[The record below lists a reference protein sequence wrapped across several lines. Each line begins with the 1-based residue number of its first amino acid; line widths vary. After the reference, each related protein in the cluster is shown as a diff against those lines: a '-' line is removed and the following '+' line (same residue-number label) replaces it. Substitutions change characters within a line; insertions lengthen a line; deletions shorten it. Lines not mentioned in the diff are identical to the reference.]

1 MPYKKTGCSR
11 PCRNVGQKSNVM
23 ICPKLLLTIAFPQIT
38 CYDFVLCLQT
48 IGCWQHSLQVS
59 QSWATSSHCVSCWNT
74 FDRCSPPINCFCSSQ
89 NGNSVFKRLPTL
101 KKWKPAK
108 PTPSRPLRTRRK
120 WSYPSFSHAVPANK
134 GGNVAKWRSRKAADI
149 HESFCRANLQNTA
162 GGKWRDPRH
171 LPTSSVQSDM
181 GSLKIHK
188 LKPQP
193 CLLPYLYEPFNSS
206 STNAATSSTSEPS
219 KPSWKSILNHCG
231 GTSGVRHW

>member
-1 MPYKKTGCSR
+1 MWDRNKMLWYVQNCFWLLHFLKSHAMILCWVCKQLVVGSIVCRFHNHGQQVLTVSVVETPLTGAHLQSTASVLLKMGILYSKDCQRSRSESR
-11 PCRNVGQKSNVM
+11 PSQRH
-23 ICPKLLLTIAFPQIT
+23 LA
-38 CYDFVLCLQT
+38 
-48 IGCWQHSLQVS
+48 HSGV
-59 QSWATSSHCVSCWNT
+59 
-74 FDRCSPPINCFCSSQ
+74 
-89 NGNSVFKRLPTL
+89 
-101 KKWKPAK
+101 
-108 PTPSRPLRTRRK
+108 RRK

>member
-108 PTPSRPLRTRRK
+108 PTPSRPLRTPGNGLIL
-120 WSYPSFSHAVPANK
+120 PSHMQSQPTREAMWQSEDPERLQTYMKVSAVPTYRTQLGENEETH
-134 GGNVAKWRSRKAADI
+134 VT
-149 HESFCRANLQNTA
+149 F
-162 GGKWRDPRH
+162 
-171 LPTSSVQSDM
+171 
-181 GSLKIHK
+181 
-188 LKPQP
+188 
-193 CLLPYLYEPFNSS
+193 LLPQYNR
-206 STNAATSSTSEPS
+206 TWAA
-219 KPSWKSILNHCG
+219 
-231 GTSGVRHW
+231 